1 MSSNKEFDNIS
12 FDLPKNQSNV
22 IKVIGVGGGASN
34 AINYTFNHG
43 IKGVDFVICNTD
55 SQALEN
61 SPVPIKIQLGI
72 SLPEVFGAGADPR
85 IGEQSAV

>member
-1 MSSNKEFDNIS
+1 MSSNTEFDNIS

-22 IKVIGVGGGASN
+22 IKVIGVGGGGSN
-34 AINYTFNHG
+34 AINHMFSQG

-61 SPVPIKIQLGI
+61 SPVPIKIQLGM
-72 SLPEVFGAGADPR
+72 SLNR
-85 IGEQSAV
+85 RTWCWSKS